1 MRFKSVV
8 FLLSEAPDNAM
19 NPPASI
25 ARLTSRREVTSPLSS
40 VYKFRMACSLTR
52 GVCMTAFLDAELT
65 KGGEFRA
72 LDSEERRELA
82 MSGVNG

>member
-1 MRFKSVV
+1 
-8 FLLSEAPDNAM
+8 
-19 NPPASI
+19 
-25 ARLTSRREVTSPLSS
+25 
-40 VYKFRMACSLTR
+40 LTR